1 MSGPV
6 LNERELEGLL
16 SDPQLK
22 SQVLP
27 TFFDIHRGVEGSLK
41 KGLLKLCE
49 AADEAVRNGSQVLV
63 LSDRSDNP
71 VHTSFQVYAFN
82 CDYRCMICKY
92 MIITFYSVLLLHLS
106 FGLPTAM
113 LLDLILD

>member
-1 MSGPV
+1 LSGPV

-16 SDPQLK
+16 GDPLLK
-22 SQVLP
+22 SQILP
-27 TFFDIHRGVEGSLK
+27 TFFDIRRGIEGSLK

-82 CDYRCMICKY
+82 CDFNYIICRC
-92 MIITFYSVLLLHLS
+92 MIITFYSVLLLHLR
-106 FGLPTAM
+106 FGLLTTM
-113 LLDLILD
+113 L

>member
-16 SDPQLK
+16 SDPLLK

-27 TFFDIHRGVEGSLK
+27 TFFDIHRGIEGSLK
-41 KGLLKLCE
+41 KALLKLCE
-49 AADEAVRNGSQVLV
+49 AADEAVRSGSQVLV

-71 VHTSFQVYAFN
+71 VRTVFRDCFSN
-82 CDYRCMICKY
+82 CFLFI
-92 MIITFYSVLLLHLS
+92 S
-106 FGLPTAM
+106 
-113 LLDLILD
+113 

>member
-16 SDPQLK
+16 SDPHLK
-22 SQVLP
+22 SEVLP
-27 TFFDIHRGVEGSLK
+27 TFFDIHRGIDGSLK
-41 KGLLKLCE
+41 KALLKLCE

-71 VHTSFQVYAFN
+71 VHTYFQVYTVN
-82 CDYRCMICKY
+82 CDFRSYDIW
-92 MIITFYSVLLLHLS
+92 LS
-106 FGLPTAM
+106 P
-113 LLDLILD
+113 LDLFILFY